1 MVALSVVVALL
12 LGLFAGTLTTLAG
25 MGGGLILLLALSHLF
40 GPLAALALSALPLLV
55 GNVHRTYLFRG
66 ELDVRRAVAFCLGAA
81 PAALLVGY
89 WLTGVPDLI
98 VRVAMLGLTVMALL
112 EAVGWW
118 RWRPTA
124 AALTPAG
131 VAIGGLTASA
141 GGAGILTAPLLM
153 ASGLRG
159 EAFLATA
166 SAIAAT
172 MHLSRLAGYGAGGLV
187 DVSLLGLALA
197 LAATVVS
204 GNLLGRR
211 LRRHVPESRTDQLQ
225 RVVLVVCVTLAAA
238 GLG

>member
-1 MVALSVVVALL
+1 MAALPIVLALL
-12 LGLFAGTLTTLAG
+12 LGLVAGTLTTLAG
-25 MGGGLILLLALSHLF
+25 MGGGLMLLLTLSHLL
-40 GPLAALALSALPLLV
+40 GPLEALALSALPLLV
-55 GNVHRTYLFRG
+55 GNVHRTCMFRSQ
-66 ELDVRRAVAFCLGAA
+66 LDVRRAAAFCVGAA
-81 PAALLVGY
+81 PAALVVGY
-89 WLTGVPDLI
+89 WLTGVPDAI
-98 VRVAMLGLTVMALL
+98 VRVAMLALTVVALL

-118 RWRPTA
+118 RWRPSA

-187 DVSLLGLALA
+187 DLELVGLALA
-197 LAATVVS
+197 LAVTVVL
-204 GNLLGRR
+204 GNLFGRH
-211 LRRHVPESRTDQLQ
+211 LRRDLSEHRADQLQ
-225 RVVLVVCVTLAAA
+225 RAVLVVCVALAVV
-238 GLG
+238 GVT

>member
-1 MVALSVVVALL
+1 M
-12 LGLFAGTLTTLAG
+12 
-25 MGGGLILLLALSHLF
+25 
-40 GPLAALALSALPLLV
+40 
-55 GNVHRTYLFRG
+55 
-66 ELDVRRAVAFCLGAA
+66 
-81 PAALLVGY
+81 
-89 WLTGVPDLI
+89 
-98 VRVAMLGLTVMALL
+98 
-112 EAVGWW
+112 
-118 RWRPTA
+118 
-124 AALTPAG
+124 
-131 VAIGGLTASA
+131 AIGGLTASA